1 MAPPPMMTNGVN
13 GTTLGMPRRKRMI
26 MHMTF
31 YWGKDALILFKGWPG
46 PNNIGMYALALIFV
60 FFMALLVEWL
70 ADAMSRMKSEGAAS
84 GLAQTMLYGLRV
96 GIGNMVMLALMSF
109 NVGVFLVAVLG
120 HTLGFFFFRVIIRS
134 REERDVISNSC

>member
-1 MAPPPMMTNGVN
+1 MTNGVN